1 MLEAANRSVEDDRS
15 PTHTVTAVEDVSAT
29 DLSGELPLVVLHLS
43 ELQSMTGS
51 DGTDLADQVLV
62 ETEAETSTT
71 AAESAA
77 EDAYPNATIQSGDG
91 GGFAS
96 IRSDDFALATSL
108 VALVVAVVICSL
120 FVATSSAL
128 TIDRDRQAIAV
139 LAAVG
144 FSVRSRL
151 AIVALTTLSLTLA
164 GAVAGVVLGIVGIS
178 LTNYVATATVAP
190 GPIATSRPA
199 FAPTPSRSR

>member
-1 MLEAANRSVEDDRS
+1 VLTDAAADGIDAAAGDDLEVRGSMLEAANRSVEDDRS

-77 EDAYPNATIQSGDG
+77 EDAR
-91 GGFAS
+91 
-96 IRSDDFALATSL
+96 IRTRRFSPETAADSRRFESDDFALATSL

-139 LAAVG
+139 L
-144 FSVRSRL
+144 SRRSDSRF
-151 AIVALTTLSLTLA
+151 ARAWLS
-164 GAVAGVVLGIVGIS
+164 
-178 LTNYVATATVAP
+178 
-190 GPIATSRPA
+190 SR
-199 FAPTPSRSR
+199 